1 MKKKTMT
8 RLESDNQ
15 VAIIIGVIQG
25 IADNYKL
32 DDDGIA
38 ELIAKKNEISD
49 CIFKKKEKLEVTDE
63 LKSVNK

>member
-1 MKKKTMT
+1 M
-8 RLESDNQ
+8 
-15 VAIIIGVIQG
+15 AIIIGVIQG